1 MTADPLGVG
10 FVGAG
15 PVTQAIHL
23 PTLARLTELFTVTH
37 VTDIADE
44 IAASVAARVGARS
57 STSIGELLD
66 DPRVDVVAVCS
77 PHQFH
82 AAQVIAAC
90 RAGKK
95 AVLCEKPFAMS
106 ADEAAEIAA
115 VSAETKVPIIVGAMH
130 AFDPGWRDAVAHW
143 NDLPATSH
151 TLRSSIVLP
160 PNPRF
165 EDFATEVITRPDPSP
180 ADFDDVE
187 VQAAFVHAGVM
198 GLAIH
203 DLPLVR
209 ALLNRFDDLAVLSAH
224 ALQPFGYQIV
234 LTVGGKLVELHAAMT
249 ATWRPEWVLEAF
261 SDDQSL
267 RVEFSPSY
275 VHAGSGVSTHRSGGR
290 AATFGPAPSNG
301 YEGEWREIHGIVH
314 GHRAPP
320 EMSTLID
327 DLSFALTLAAAA
339 AASVRSSRP
348 MEVSA

>member
-23 PTLARLTELFTVTH
+23 PTLARLPELFTVTH
-37 VTDIADE
+37 VTDITDE
-44 IAASVAARVGARS
+44 IATSVAARVGARS
-57 STSIGELLD
+57 STSIDELLG

-82 AAQVIAAC
+82 AAQVIDAC

-95 AVLCEKPFAMS
+95 AVLCEKPFATS

-115 VSAETKVPIIVGAMH
+115 VSAETEVPIIVGAMH
-130 AFDPGWRDAVAHW
+130 AFDPGWLDAVAHW

-160 PNPRF
+160 PNSRF
-165 EDFATEVITRPDPSP
+165 EDFATEVITRPDPPP

-187 VQAAFVHAGVM
+187 VQAGFVHAGVM

-209 ALLNRFDDLAVLSAH
+209 ALLPRFDDLAVLSAH

-249 ATWRPEWVLEAF
+249 ATWRPEWALEAF

-267 RVEFSPSY
+267 RVERRGAVRP
-275 VHAGSGVSTHRSGGR
+275 AGPR
-290 AATFGPAPSNG
+290 A
-301 YEGEWREIHGIVH
+301 RHHVL
-314 GHRAPP
+314 GHRAGREARPARHLTKFMIPP
-320 EMSTLID
+320 Q
-327 DLSFALTLAAAA
+327 
-339 AASVRSSRP
+339 
-348 MEVSA
+348 EVSSWPDRRGNPAGHMAAERRGRHCSLAPAGSLWPGHHD